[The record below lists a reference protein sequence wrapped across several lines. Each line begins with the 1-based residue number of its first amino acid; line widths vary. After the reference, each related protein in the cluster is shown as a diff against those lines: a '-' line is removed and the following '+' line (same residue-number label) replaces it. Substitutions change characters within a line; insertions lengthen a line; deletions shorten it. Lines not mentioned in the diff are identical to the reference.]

1 MILYM
6 TTVPLAKARAQ
17 LSKLVDDAVATHVRT
32 EITRNGARAAVLLG
46 ADDYDALIETL
57 DILADADL
65 VADISTSL
73 DELRRGETLTTDD
86 VLATLPPARRGRR

>member
-32 EITRNGARAAVLLG
+32 EITRNGARAAVLLS
-46 ADDYDALIETL
+46 LIH
-57 DILADADL
+57 I
-65 VADISTSL
+65 
-73 DELRRGETLTTDD
+73 
-86 VLATLPPARRGRR
+86 

>member
-1 MILYM
+1 MCIRDR
-6 TTVPLAKARAQ
+6 AKARAQ